1 MEDDKDDVEQLEP
14 TPVTG
19 ADRDSERKM
28 FRWMAVV
35 CLGIV
40 ITGAALSMGTRAS
53 GRARPIQLGN
63 ISAADIV
70 EIRNERGEPVLFGEF
85 RSQVDSLGTVEKD
98 AALID
103 HLGRKVIG
111 EVELEIPAS
120 NRANRR
126 PELEVDII
134 GLPPRQRFVIVI
146 DDREVGTFTTDDRG
160 SVDMELQE
168 GEVPPP

>member
-1 MEDDKDDVEQLEP
+1 MKQDIAELEP
-14 TPVTG
+14 TPVIG
-19 ADRDSERKM
+19 ADRDSERKVI
-28 FRWMAVV
+28 RSMAVM

-40 ITGAALSMGTRAS
+40 VAGAMFSMGTRAS
-53 GRARPIQLGN
+53 TSPRPIHLGN

-70 EIRNERGEPVLFGEF
+70 EIRTEGGEPVLFGEF
-85 RSQVDSLGTVEKD
+85 RSQVNSLGTVEKD
-98 AALID
+98 AGLID
-103 HLGRKVIG
+103 HRGRKVIG

-120 NRANRR
+120 TRVDRQ

-168 GEVPPP
+168 GEVPPSE